1 MMMIGHGQLTEVLKR
16 RGENTM
22 AREEERARTRRLLS
36 SVASAFTIERI
47 AATVAV
53 AAFAIG
59 VLFAT
64 FAATVAMEELLD
76 SIHGEKKNEKT
87 SFSPLRTGTEKCY
100 NVREVEKCSFSCFP
114 VSRTKSRYSAGPF
127 FGWGVLSLVRD
138 IF

>member
-1 MMMIGHGQLTEVLKR
+1 MMIDQRQLTGALKR
-16 RGENTM
+16 RVEKAM
-22 AREEERARTRRLLS
+22 ARKEERTRVHRLLS
-36 SVASAFTIERI
+36 AFVGAFTIERI

-64 FAATVAMEELLD
+64 FAAAVAMEELLD
-76 SIHGEKKNEKT
+76 FIHGEKKSEKS
-87 SFSPLRTGTEKCY
+87 SFSPLRNGTKKCY
-100 NVREVEKCSFSCFP
+100 NVREVENCSFSCFP
-114 VSRTKSRYSAGPF
+114 VSRTKSRISAGPY